1 MLQGVVIVF
10 QQIAYFAETL
20 AAVGVMLSL
29 VYVGRQLKLT
39 NAMSRSTV
47 RQSLSGQMTDF
58 QMSIA
63 SSPELAEA
71 VAKMMYAGPVLDEV
85 TEVERVQL
93 VLCYAAI
100 IERLHLAYEQQK
112 DGILLPDEVDAIYPS
127 ENRWMKTPFLASLWP
142 RLRETW
148 PQDFAEWFD
157 QRYRESMGSQLRT
170 DED

>member
-1 MLQGVVIVF
+1 MF
-10 QQIAYFAETL
+10 EQIAYIAQTL

-47 RQSLSGQMTDF
+47 RQSLSEQMTAF

-71 VAKMMYAGPVLDEV
+71 VAKMMYAGPVLDDV
-85 TEVERVQL
+85 AEVERVQL
-93 VLCYAAI
+93 ALCYGAI
-100 IERLHLAYEQQK
+100 IERLLLAYEQQK

-127 ENRWMKTPFLASLWP
+127 RNRWMKTPFLATFWP
-142 RLRETW
+142 IVRESY
-148 PQDFAEWFD
+148 PPDFSEWFD
-157 QRYRESMGSQLRT
+157 QRYRDSIGSHAQSE
-170 DED
+170 ED